1 MKALFRV
8 IGLLSLLAVVACHSP
23 RREARRMVDQ
33 AERLLDSYP
42 DSTVLLVDS
51 VLRMEVFLPERYR
64 MEMALLQ
71 GEALLRD
78 VALDEDDLEKELTPV
93 APSLELEHAAAY
105 FAKKKEYSKASHAAL
120 YSGYVQQYYNEKEA
134 AMQSYKD
141 AEQYGSLAGE
151 DYIVAK
157 ARCRMGRMLFG
168 EYLYDD
174 ALLAFKQAELGLGD
188 RSEERARVKNMVA
201 VTYILRHQYDSAE
214 MCLSEILPL
223 AEQERSSWLRYKVLN
238 NYSVLYSKKKEYELA
253 MNSLRQI
260 SKECAMDDEELFLYY
275 LNMGKI
281 HMALGSTD
289 SAEYYCQRM
298 EDIMPHISLKK
309 ETSMTAYSVLV
320 RVAKA
325 MGNESLAFQ
334 YKEKHEDLLFELLK
348 QHQEQQVYHI
358 RQQYDYEKLQNKMHV
373 KQAYTQRIIA
383 IILVLILGVFVFVL
397 YRSAQRNRKE
407 AEINADLFRFMEQNE
422 ELKHRQEVYIQE
434 GMERSRLFSELLE
447 DKVKFMMKLDYYLSN
462 QGDKRPL
469 NELEKEV
476 FGGQKHLDVINQE
489 IDALYPGLRD
499 TLKAKYPQLSELECE
514 VYLLSRF
521 KLSRAEEADLL
532 EVSTSVIDKARGK
545 VHRINSNA

>member
-23 RREARRMVDQ
+23 RREARRMVDH

-51 VLRMEVFLPERYR
+51 VLRMEVFIPERYR

-78 VALDEDDLEKELTPV
+78 VALDEDDLEKVLTPV

-105 FAKKKEYSKASHAAL
+105 FAQKKEYSKASHAAL

-141 AEQYGSLAGE
+141 AEQYGFLVDE

-157 ARCRMGRMLFG
+157 ARCRMGRMLF
-168 EYLYDD
+168 EDYLYDE
-174 ALLAFKQAELGLGD
+174 ALSAFKQAELGLGD
-188 RSEERARVKNMVA
+188 RTEESVWVKNMIA
-201 VTYILRHQYDSAE
+201 VTYILLHQYDSAE

-223 AEQERSSWLRYKVLN
+223 AENDGLSWLRYKVLN
-238 NYSVLYSKKKEYELA
+238 NYSVLYRQKKEYDLA
-253 MNSLRQI
+253 INMLNQIPEGHSLD
-260 SKECAMDDEELFLYY
+260 SLELFMYY

-281 HMALGSTD
+281 YTAIGVLD
-289 SAEYYCQRM
+289 SASIYFPRM
-298 EDIMPHISLKK
+298 EQIMPAVDLRK
-309 ETSMTAYSVLV
+309 ETIMSAYGALV
-320 RVAKA
+320 QFAKA
-325 MGNESLAFQ
+325 KGNYSLSMQ
-334 YKEKHEDLLFELLK
+334 YREEYDDVFYELMK
-348 QHQEQQVYHI
+348 QHQQQQVYHI

-383 IILVLILGVFVFVL
+383 IILVLMFGVIVFVL
-397 YRSAQRNRKE
+397 YRFALRKRKE

-469 NELEKEV
+469 KELEKEV

-521 KLSRAEEADLL
+521 KLSRVEEADLL

-545 VHRINSNA
+545 VHRINSDA